1 MYLEELKKGKCYK
14 IINSQN
20 IIYIIY
26 DRNLIWREK
35 YINIYYSNAITCE
48 IICDRGTWDWNDK
61 GFTSVKINNENIIN
75 NIFPIT
81 KKDFY
86 KKFRLFSIKYGWWYR
101 ISFKNT

>member
-1 MYLEELKKGKCYK
+1 MKLEELKKGKCYK
-14 IINSQN
+14 IIDGQN

-26 DRNLIWREK
+26 DKSVIWK
-35 YINIYYSNAITCE
+35 NYINVYYSNAIVCE
-48 IICDRGTWDWNDK
+48 TICDRGAWDWNGK
-61 GFTSVKINNENIIN
+61 GFTSIKINDENIMY

-101 ISFKNT
+101 LV